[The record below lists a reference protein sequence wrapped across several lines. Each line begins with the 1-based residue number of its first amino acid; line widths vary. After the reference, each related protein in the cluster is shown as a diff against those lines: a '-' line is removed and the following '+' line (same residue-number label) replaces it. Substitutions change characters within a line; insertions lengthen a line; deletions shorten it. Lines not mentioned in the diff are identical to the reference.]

1 MSLPKDFAVPD
12 FNYTY
17 PSERAYR
24 DESKSTLLVAQ
35 ITDTAKSGK
44 DYGVTDPQKTKAPV
58 VVP

>member
-1 MSLPKDFAVPD
+1 MSLPKDLAVPD

-58 VVP
+58 TP